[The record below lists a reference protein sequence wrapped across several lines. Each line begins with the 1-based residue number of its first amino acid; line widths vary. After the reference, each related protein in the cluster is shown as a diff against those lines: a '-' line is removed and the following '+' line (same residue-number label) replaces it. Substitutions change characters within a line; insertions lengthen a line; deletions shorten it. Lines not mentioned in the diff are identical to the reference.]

1 MPTSVV
7 LYLLPVSHPD
17 ARLRARRSNYLSW
30 TISQEVDMLLA
41 GDIGGTKT
49 HLAIFS
55 AEKGSHEGVFE
66 RIYPSGQ
73 FSNLETIVRDFTA
86 EANMPIERAVFGV
99 AGPVTSGQATI
110 TNLPWIIRE
119 SRLREVLQIEAV
131 TLFNDLQAIAYAVP
145 FLDPAEIHTLNDGD
159 PEPHGTIAVIAPG
172 TGLGEAY
179 LTWDGGRYR
188 AHASEGGHADFAPTD
203 ELEMSLLRY
212 MLRLYDHVS
221 YEKVCSGLGIRNLY
235 FFLKNTGYAPEPPW
249 LAKRLLE
256 TNDPTPVIVAAALQ
270 HDEQPCELAVTA
282 LRLFVSILGAEAG
295 NLGLKLMS
303 TGGIFL
309 GGGIPRRIMPWL
321 EHKYFMQSFMNKGR
335 FSTVLIRFP
344 VHVIL
349 NRNAALLG
357 AASYGLSL

>member
-1 MPTSVV
+1 
-7 LYLLPVSHPD
+7 
-17 ARLRARRSNYLSW
+17 
-30 TISQEVDMLLA
+30 MLLA

-49 HLAIFS
+49 HLAVFS
-55 AEKGSHEGVFE
+55 PEQGPHQAIVDRVF
-66 RIYPSGQ
+66 PSAQ
-73 FSNLETIVRDFTA
+73 YSNLEAIVHAFLS
-86 EANMPIERAVFGV
+86 EVNLPINRAVFGV
-99 AGPVTSGQATI
+99 AGPVSAGQATI

-119 SRLREVLQIEAV
+119 SRLQEVLEIGNVA
-131 TLFNDLQAIAYAVP
+131 LLNDLQAIAYAVP
-145 FLDPAEIHTLNDGD
+145 FLEPAELHTLNDGD
-159 PEPHGTIAVIAPG
+159 VEPRGPIAVIAPG

-179 LTWDGGRYR
+179 LTWDGSHYR

-235 FFLKNTGYAPEPPW
+235 YFLKNTGYAPEPPW
-249 LAKRLLE
+249 LAKQLVE
-256 TNDPTPVIVAAALQ
+256 CNDPTPLIVNAALN
-270 HDEQPCELAVTA
+270 HDQQPCELAVAA

-303 TGGIFL
+303 TGGIYL
-309 GGGIPRRIMPWL
+309 GGGIPRRILPWL
-321 EHKYFMQSFMNKGR
+321 EHKYFMQSFLNKGR

-349 NRNAALLG
+349 SKNAALLG
-357 AASYGLSL
+357 VACVGLGL